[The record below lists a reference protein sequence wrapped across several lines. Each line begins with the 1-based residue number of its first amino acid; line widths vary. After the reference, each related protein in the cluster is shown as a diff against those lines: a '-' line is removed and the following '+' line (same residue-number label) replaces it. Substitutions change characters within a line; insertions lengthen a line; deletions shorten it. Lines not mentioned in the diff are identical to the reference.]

1 MGSNLADTADTL
13 LSSPGSTA
21 GRQCLE
27 AGYRPDPDSEMVC
40 IPQVKVAEFR
50 QPGGDFL

>member
-27 AGYRPDPDSEMVC
+27 AGYRPDSVMVC